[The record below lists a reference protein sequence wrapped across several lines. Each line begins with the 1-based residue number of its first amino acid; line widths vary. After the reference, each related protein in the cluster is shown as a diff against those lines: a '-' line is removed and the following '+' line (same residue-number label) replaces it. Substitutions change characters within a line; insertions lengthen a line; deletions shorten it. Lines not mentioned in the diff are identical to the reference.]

1 MIKATRC
8 FESITLCCEQ
18 SHGLLAQFT
27 KNPPIFSLDICMS
40 SCSWALW
47 KVSWKFHWDRSWS
60 RNLLLLTDR
69 RWFRTIAYIT
79 PKNIRWGH
87 WVHATFRRVNN
98 RVALRATY
106 EFLCAIRE
114 RVEWRSPRE
123 FRDYL
128 HTSYRRDIFATGIC
142 IRLRAI
148 SRSRWRAPE
157 GWNQKWGW
165 LKLHFLPIAVLP
177 SA

>member
-1 MIKATRC
+1 MLLKHHALLRAITRLAGAKNLQRIRRFSRLIYVC
-8 FESITLCCEQ
+8 LRALEPYGKFRES
-18 SHGLLAQFT
+18 
-27 KNPPIFSLDICMS
+27 
-40 SCSWALW
+40 
-47 KVSWKFHWDRSWS
+47 HWDRSWG

-69 RWFRTIAYIT
+69 RRFRTIAYIT